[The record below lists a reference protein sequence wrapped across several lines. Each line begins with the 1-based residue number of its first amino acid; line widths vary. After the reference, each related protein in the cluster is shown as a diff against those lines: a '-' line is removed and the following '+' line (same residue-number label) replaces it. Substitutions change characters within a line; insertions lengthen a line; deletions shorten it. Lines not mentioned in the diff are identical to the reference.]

1 MNRLFPSSMELNEQY
16 LEKKYGKGRLTELNE
31 VDLSRNEINSI
42 ELNTFK
48 ELKKLET
55 LKLDY
60 NEIVEIQ
67 FKLFYYQQD
76 SLRNLNLNNNK
87 LKEIPLEI
95 RILSYLRELYLY
107 GNMIKEIDSGT
118 FIGVNYLTVLD
129 LGNNAIEEI
138 KEYLF
143 KDKGRLKVLKL
154 NNNMLKKIHQECFK
168 PLISIEVIQLYDNDL
183 TNVNSF
189 FLESTTLPI
198 SFYDVESLNEYGYIS
213 DWRDFL
219 DQFPKLPKTEVIS
232 KNLN

>member
-16 LEKKYGKGRLTELNE
+16 LEKKYGKGRLTELKE
-31 VDLSRNEINSI
+31 VDLSRIEINCI
-42 ELNTFK
+42 ELNAFK
-48 ELKKLET
+48 ELKQLTT

-60 NEIVEIQ
+60 NEIAEIQ

-76 SLRNLNLNNNK
+76 SLRYLNLNNNK

-95 RILSYLRELYLY
+95 RILSDLRELYLY

-118 FIGVNYLTVLD
+118 FIGVEYLVVLD

-138 KEYLF
+138 KEFLF
-143 KDKGRLKVLKL
+143 GSMESLKVLKL
-154 NNNMLKKIHQECFK
+154 NNNMLKKIHQKCFE

-183 TNVNSF
+183 TNVDSF

-198 SFYDVESLNEYGYIS
+198 SFYDVESLNEYGYLY

-219 DQFPKLPKTEVIS
+219 EQFSNLPKRKVIS
-232 KNLN
+232 KN